1 MQPQGWLNMHT
12 RLILLHLFL
21 GTQQGMH
28 GDQLSAYL
36 GRDHSYAHVF
46 RAAPLQTLTSNVI

>member
-12 RLILLHLFL
+12 WLMLLHLFL

-28 GDQLSAYL
+28 GGQLSAYL
-36 GRDHSYAHVF
+36 GRDHS
-46 RAAPLQTLTSNVI
+46 